1 MSIILDL
8 TAALYSAFCVFVVAA
23 SALAPL
29 MPYQLSLFASG
40 VAALAVGAAYL
51 SVGRLFRRK

>member
-1 MSIILDL
+1 MSLILDL
-8 TAALYSAFCVFVVAA
+8 TTALYSAFCVFMVTV

-51 SVGRLFRRK
+51 SIGRIFRRQ